1 MNPTVKLLSYS
12 VFSGELNQISI
23 DRKCIINTIN
33 QFSYAIAEKDDEFKQ
48 ALIHSDVLLPDGVGI
63 TTAVKFLKKE
73 HIKKIAGADLHQ
85 HFLER
90 LNSTGGRCFY
100 LGASENTLSLIKAN
114 LKSEFPNV
122 TVGSYSPPYKNI
134 FSESDTDLMIRKVNA
149 FRPDVLFVGMTA
161 PKQEKW
167 VYKNKDKLQA
177 KIICAIGAV
186 FDFYAGT
193 VTRPSKFWQN
203 MGLEW
208 FIRMVKEP
216 RRMYKRYLYYGPYFL
231 GQIVRLKL
239 NGSFLGKH

>member
-1 MNPTVKLLSYS
+1 MNSTVRLLSYS

-23 DRKCIINTIN
+23 NNKCVINTIN
-33 QFSYAIAEKDDEFKQ
+33 QFSYAIAEKDAEFKK
-48 ALIHSDVLLPDGVGI
+48 ALISSDVLLPDGVGI
-63 TTAVKFLKKE
+63 TAAVKFLKRE
-73 HIKKIAGADLHQ
+73 NIKKIAGADLHM

-90 LNSTGGRCFY
+90 LNYTGGRCFY
-100 LGASENTLSLIKAN
+100 LGASESTLCLIKAKV
-114 LKSEFPNV
+114 KSEFPNV
-122 TVGSYSPPYKNI
+122 TVGSFSPPYKSS
-134 FSESDTDLMIRKVNA
+134 FSEADTNLMVNKVNA
-149 FRPDVLFVGMTA
+149 FGPDVLFVGMTA

-167 VYKNKDKLQA
+167 IYKNKDELQVN
-177 KIICAIGAV
+177 IICAIGAV

-208 FIRMVKEP
+208 FVRMVKEP

-239 NGSFLGKH
+239 DGSFLGKH